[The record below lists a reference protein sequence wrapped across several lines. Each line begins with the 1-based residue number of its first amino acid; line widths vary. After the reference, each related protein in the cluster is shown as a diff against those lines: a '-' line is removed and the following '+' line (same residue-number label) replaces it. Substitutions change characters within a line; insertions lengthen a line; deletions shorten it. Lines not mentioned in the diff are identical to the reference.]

1 MTYTDTIAMTIAGF
15 DPSGGAGI
23 LNDVKT
29 FEALGVYGTAVITT
43 LTAQNVQ
50 RVEDLMP
57 VDVEFIEKQIDTVLE
72 GEKIGYAKTGMLF
85 SDEIIKT
92 VAQKIQEHNLKVVVD
107 PVMIAGSGGFLSESG
122 FVDSLKKQLL
132 PIALLATPNIFEAQA
147 ISGIEIKDEEDAI
160 KAAIEIG
167 KFCNVVVTGGHLNG
181 QNIFYNGSVKVFE
194 GELVESTNLH
204 GTGCTFS
211 AAITALLSKGFDIE
225 TSLQKAGEFVSESIK
240 WGRRGTLNQLW
251 KFHDSRI

>member
-1 MTYTDTIAMTIAGF
+1 MTCTDTIAMTIAGF

-50 RVEDLMP
+50 RVEDLMH

-72 GEKIGYAKTGMLF
+72 GEKIEYAKTGMLF

-92 VAQKIQEHNLKVVVD
+92 VARKIQEHNLKVVVD
-107 PVMIAGSGGFLSESG
+107 PVMVAGSGGFLSESG
-122 FVDSLKKQLL
+122 FANSLKKYLL

-147 ISGIEIKDEEDAI
+147 ISGIEIKDKEDAI

-181 QNIFYNGSVKVFE
+181 QDIFYNGSIKVFE
-194 GELVESTNLH
+194 GELVESSNLH
-204 GTGCTFS
+204 GTGCTYS
-211 AAITALLSKGFDIE
+211 AAITALLSKGCDLE
-225 TSLQKAGEFVSESIK
+225 TSVQKAGEFVSESIK
-240 WGRRGTLNQLW
+240 WGTRGTLNQLW
-251 KFHDSRI
+251 KFHGFMI

>member
-1 MTYTDTIAMTIAGF
+1 MNCTGTIAMTIAGF

-50 RVEDLMP
+50 RVEDVMP

-72 GEKIGYAKTGMLF
+72 GEKIEYAKTGMLF
-85 SDEIIKT
+85 SDKIIKT

-107 PVMIAGSGGFLSESG
+107 PVMVAGSGGFLSESG
-122 FVDSLKKQLL
+122 FADSLKKHLL
-132 PIALLATPNIFEAQA
+132 PLALLATPNIFEAQA

-160 KAAIEIG
+160 KAASEIG

-181 QNIFYNGSVKVFE
+181 QNIFYNDSVKVFE

-204 GTGCTFS
+204 GTGCTYS
-211 AAITALLSKGFDIE
+211 AAVTALLSKGFDIE

-240 WGRRGTLNQLW
+240 WGRRGTLNQFGE
-251 KFHDSRI
+251 FHSSRI